1 MSKDIYSFYELVQ
14 SYSVKVPIIQRDYAQ
29 GRKINVT
36 ICENFLKALKDS
48 IVNDKTINLDFIYGN
63 VEDEVFLPL
72 DGQQR
77 LTTLFL
83 LHWYAFVKENN
94 ADDFARTNLK
104 KFSYETRLSSRRFCE
119 ALLDNTVAI
128 DSSAETI
135 SEQILDSKWFFISW
149 KHDSTIRA
157 MLRTIDTIHYVFKD
171 IDDIWESLVNRKN
184 IVFHLLILENFG
196 LSDDLYIK
204 MNARGRLLTPFENL
218 KAEIQDKS
226 TKNGW
231 ESSRNEIDKFS
242 YKIDGRW
249 THFLWQNFKKN
260 NSVDNAHMNFIT
272 TIVMA
277 KLSTGQI
284 LKGAERIELIRNLN
298 ENNSYRELI
307 KYIDEDTFN
316 YIYDSYELYCDLFD
330 SGSSP
335 LLTIDM
341 WRHEPEKDL
350 LYQILLGANT
360 SYTHKVLFFAHTEY
374 LRRNSTID
382 QTKYEEWMRV
392 VRNIVSRADLTADGK
407 RSDIVR
413 SPETFYGAINL
424 VNELAAGS
432 GDIYTYLSV
441 NPVSSSFAREQVKE
455 EIIKSKILTNTP
467 DNKDLIHKTEDNE
480 LLRGRITFALE
491 CANYKNSIDEIDFDL
506 LAKVQTVFENY
517 FNKELESSNL
527 EFDKLRRA
535 LLTIEVNGN
544 YCYYNYWW
552 SYWYA
557 GNAEKRKL
565 FPLYRELEYFIGL
578 SEFNQYFKK
587 LVMLLIT
594 QSYDDIISN
603 FVKPENMEN
612 WQFRLIKEENLL
624 FNCNAKYIAIPRDR
638 SYCYL
643 LKGKRPSDTEGC
655 KKIS

>member
-1 MSKDIYSFYELVQ
+1 MIKKKSIVNLIEGRNTMNSIELKTLGELSQYSFYIPA
-14 SYSVKVPIIQRDYAQ
+14 YQRGYRWTAQ
-29 GRKINVT
+29 
-36 ICENFLKALKDS
+36 E
-48 IVNDKTINLDFIYGN
+48 VNDLLNDINEFIPREISDTEEKTWYCLQPVVVKSRSENEYEVIDGQQRLTTIYLILHYLNQDF
-63 VEDEVFLPL
+63 VEKRRDKLFSIDYQTRTDSKEFLQNPDEENDACIDFYYMHKAY
-72 DGQQR
+72 GQQR

-226 TKNGW
+226 TKNDW

-284 LKGAERIELIRNLN
+284 LKGAERIELIRKLN

-316 YIYDSYELYCDLFD
+316 YIYDSYELYGEGLD
-330 SGSSP
+330 SAVEKMKCVVKSESTYRP
-335 LLTIDM
+335 LEDV
-341 WRHEPEKDL
+341 
-350 LYQILLGANT
+350 QN
-360 SYTHKVLFFAHTEY
+360 
-374 LRRNSTID
+374 
-382 QTKYEEWMRV
+382 
-392 VRNIVSRADLTADGK
+392 LTATAKMKDENTVSITIEAK
-407 RSDIVR
+407 LYA
-413 SPETFYGAINL
+413 EA
-424 VNELAAGS
+424 
-432 GDIYTYLSV
+432 
-441 NPVSSSFAREQVKE
+441 NP
-455 EIIKSKILTNTP
+455 
-467 DNKDLIHKTEDNE
+467 
-480 LLRGRITFALE
+480 TFAFA
-491 CANYKNSIDEIDFDL
+491 CSNSFDEFSVCFNISDGFTISGKDEINVEDKLTLNARTVHLQRTLKPNFPF
-506 LAKVQTVFENY
+506 VFEVSLLNTTRLNNVAIY
-517 FNKELESSNL
+517 VLV
-527 EFDKLRRA
+527 DATRR
-535 LLTIEVNGN
+535 
-544 YCYYNYWW
+544 
-552 SYWYA
+552 
-557 GNAEKRKL
+557 
-565 FPLYRELEYFIGL
+565 
-578 SEFNQYFKK
+578 
-587 LVMLLIT
+587 
-594 QSYDDIISN
+594 
-603 FVKPENMEN
+603 
-612 WQFRLIKEENLL
+612 
-624 FNCNAKYIAIPRDR
+624 KYKGIPIVER
-638 SYCYL
+638 
-643 LKGKRPSDTEGC
+643 
-655 KKIS
+655 